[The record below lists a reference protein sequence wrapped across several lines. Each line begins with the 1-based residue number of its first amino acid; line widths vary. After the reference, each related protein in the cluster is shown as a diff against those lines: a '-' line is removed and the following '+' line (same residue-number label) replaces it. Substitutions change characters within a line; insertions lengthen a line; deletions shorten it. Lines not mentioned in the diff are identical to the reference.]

1 MAPSI
6 MAASLF
12 PVVLLNIRHSGF
24 AKSPCSVI
32 LICETDTTRFALG
45 GVGGDERVNG
55 ERCKGYFMVF
65 YKYFMKESK
74 KLRTQAPRQSEG

>member
-6 MAASLF
+6 VAASLF

-24 AKSPCSVI
+24 AKFPCSVI
-32 LICETDTTRFALG
+32 LICKTDTTHFALG
-45 GVGGDERVNG
+45 GRRGRKNKWES
-55 ERCKGYFMVF
+55 CKGHFMVC

-74 KLRTQAPRQSEG
+74 KLRTQAPSQSEV